1 MANETIY
8 PFGQGG
14 QLPSGY
20 PIADDLVT
28 DSAQVALSA
37 RQGKVLNQLIS
48 GMSTTLG
55 IDVNEDGFFFV
66 DSNMNIGAYFDDSGF
81 HAINTVEL

>member
-37 RQGKVLNQLIS
+37 RQGKMLYELIGGS
-48 GMSTTLG
+48 ATFG